1 MIKIN
6 PDQERQRLESLYAQ
20 MVDEELDQ
28 LLEAANE
35 LSQIAREVLKAEIER
50 RGGHVEYELEPPPP
64 EPDHPDLTTV
74 ARFRDLEQGMM
85 ARGILQSAGIDC
97 FLADEN
103 TVRMDWFWSNMIGN
117 MRLVVREQDRPA
129 ALEILAQPIPAAIP
143 AADGEQ
149 PFEQPKCPKCG
160 SLDIQFEGWDRG
172 ACLTTAAMLVPLP
185 VRCDSWKCNT
195 CSGRWQEL
203 PDEDEGKL
211 EREEEADSQA

>member
-6 PDQERQRLESLYAQ
+6 LDQERQRLEDLYAG
-20 MVDEELDQ
+20 MVDEELDR

-35 LSQIAREVLKAEIER
+35 LSETAREVLKAEIER
-50 RGGHVEYELEPPPP
+50 RGGHVEYELEPPGP
-64 EPDHPDLTTV
+64 EPDHPELTTV
-74 ARFRDLEQGMM
+74 ARFRDLEQAMM

-117 MRLVVREQDRPA
+117 MRLVVREEDRGA

-143 AADGEQ
+143 TGDGEQ

-185 VRCDSWKCNT
+185 VRRDAWKCNA
-195 CSGRWQEL
+195 CHGLWQEL
-203 PDEDEGKL
+203 PDQDEGEVGREDE
-211 EREEEADSQA
+211 ADGQA